1 LGRLGSPRSPAI
13 TTNRI
18 RIHVYDLIAS
28 ETVMALPWGCN
39 FPIGHCF
46 SVVNSGLHA
55 LGTGAYH
62 CGVEV
67 NGVEFAFGANNI
79 HNMSGVFT
87 CVPMQSPGY
96 EFRQTLDFG
105 TKQTLRKK
113 WIREVKSPQT
123 ALLKLTSSPQSNDA
137 NTNAEQQQQ
146 RQQQKEMQSPHLP
159 SAGSPASRDS
169 DLSPASPKKRI
180 QLSSA
185 YREVETFVTGQTIM
199 EQMAKEYM
207 GIDYDLLRNN
217 CCTFARDACLRLG
230 VEEKDIP
237 TWFLHLAET
246 GAATEEAVANVDS
259 VMMNPIRRMLSGA
272 TWAED
277 KVVVPIPII
286 NNTTSQD
293 RDEENQ
299 ENDGFEVIAKH
310 KQGSVQQTEMEIV
323 KVVES
328 SKGRTKKGR
337 SGSFR
342 RSVTE
347 LSPIIDTSNAG
358 KTMEQSDKKKKKK
371 ATSPRPSPSIV
382 DDEMDELNIG
392 IRHTL
397 SWTY

>member
-1 LGRLGSPRSPAI
+1 
-13 TTNRI
+13 
-18 RIHVYDLIAS
+18 
-28 ETVMALPWGCN
+28 MA
-39 FPIGHCF
+39 
-46 SVVNSGLHA
+46 
-55 LGTGAYH
+55 
-62 CGVEV
+62 
-67 NGVEFAFGANNI
+67 
-79 HNMSGVFT
+79 
-87 CVPMQSPGY
+87 Q
-96 EFRQTLDFG
+96 
-105 TKQTLRKK
+105 
-113 WIREVKSPQT
+113 
-123 ALLKLTSSPQSNDA
+123 
-137 NTNAEQQQQ
+137 
-146 RQQQKEMQSPHLP
+146 
-159 SAGSPASRDS
+159 
-169 DLSPASPKKRI
+169 
-180 QLSSA
+180 
-185 YREVETFVTGQTIM
+185 
-199 EQMAKEYM
+199 EYM

-277 KVVVPIPII
+277 KVVVPIPIK
-286 NNTTSQD
+286 NNTTNSQD

-299 ENDGFEVIAKH
+299 ENDGFEVIAKR

-328 SKGRTKKGR
+328 SKGRTKKGK

-358 KTMEQSDKKKKKK
+358 KTTEQSDKKKKKK
-371 ATSPRPSPSIV
+371 TTSPRPSPSIV
-382 DDEMDELNIG
+382 DDEVDELNIG